1 MTTEERRPKTTEE
14 SPNRA
19 SNSVLPPV
27 GLAGA
32 AEPKNSATNMETR
45 RSAVTARV
53 FVISRYLL
61 KLILYVSF
69 LRLLSAEEM
78 EEEESLTRSGLT
90 QITR

>member
-19 SNSVLPPV
+19 SDSVLPPV

-32 AEPKNSATNMETR
+32 AEPKNLIQPR

-53 FVISRYLL
+53 FVISRHLL
-61 KLILYVSF
+61 KLILYISF

-90 QITR
+90 QITG